1 MAGGNDID
9 SLKFNIVLDSKK
21 FEDEMKRV
29 EGIAKKFEDAVS
41 KSLTITNLLE
51 MAQSKGAKEKVRSQK
66 EVVLLTRQE
75 LEAKKAAGEIT
86 VGELKQLKQIVAA
99 DKAILDEENKQ
110 LAAQK
115 KQLDIEN
122 KKLLLKKRQKV
133 ATDEEGAA
141 ITLNSTKLVQQTAI
155 MKGLSSYIMQYASV
169 FGAATVMR
177 NLVRITGEFE
187 AQRTALRAILQDT
200 AAADNIFNQL
210 QVLAV
215 KSPFT
220 FQNLTSYAKQLTA
233 FSVPVNEVYETTKKL
248 ADVSAGL
255 GVDMGRIILAYGQ
268 VRSAEFLRGQEVR
281 QFTEAGIPILKEL
294 ADQFKE
300 IEGHAISVGEVFN
313 RISAR
318 QVPFAMVE
326 EAFNRMTS
334 AGGKFYNMQEVLA
347 ETVKGKVSNLQDAW
361 EIMLSKIGDEHSGQI
376 KDIITSIT
384 NLLSHYKTWM
394 TLLEGVIKYVGI
406 YNGLLLILNTY
417 TKAANAVSMLWNGAM
432 IIHNQQVKLSTIL
445 LPTNIALE
453 KISIKNKKDE
463 AAAIAAINAARKT
476 ALGVLALISAALW
489 TYGQHIKRVRE
500 EENRTTDIINTSM
513 AKLSMTM
520 ADFEIGA
527 NRVEDSFKKMKEKE
541 GDATKETEAF
551 HNAVD
556 ELKKQFPKFIDDN
569 VKLAETIDDLA
580 QYWAHAR
587 EEMNRYYAD
596 ESRETI
602 RTDLKAQRDEDV
614 QSLEKSFTKYITRPF
629 KDASLG
635 KQQSI
640 FAWRYVTG
648 ALNREEISSALDEIN
663 KAWQKHNHDNR
674 DYTQDILR
682 NLDDYVNQ
690 YQAIMKRYTDGIILA
705 EEQIKAASLSTTRQS
720 INEQLFPLT
729 GMGMWNLTGG
739 GQISYS
745 DMTIEQQEQALR
757 IWAENNDFA
766 FHAEDS
772 ISSWAERQ
780 REKLDAGTLSEKV
793 AGVIKN
799 IFEQLNEPVSKKL
812 AEGTWQK
819 DVENMAN
826 NFGEVIREA
835 LEEMGTMS
843 EEEIDVFVQ
852 ENKGKA
858 QMFKAKATDLLSD
871 FIAARVKDLDDAIKG
886 IKAQPEAYANFSDIG
901 FTSDWLTRLF
911 LQHVSEQWYGEG
923 NVDFSGST
931 KDSKEKEREAERQ
944 RKERQRQ
951 YQEYK
956 RNQIAD
962 IKQRVQDLKE
972 LKSAYDQFKSLGFG
986 DSQIGDILTGFFGKG
1001 IPEGGFGAA
1010 FESLAQK
1017 MDKYSPNDA
1026 QDIRNLAAGKD
1037 WKEYAKK
1044 VEDAQKATQKFAESL
1059 EDLQASTKRLNL
1071 EGFAAELDKILVD
1084 TDSKNRKL
1092 RTDWDQK
1099 ERELEEAKDGWIAQ
1113 YRVENEKATAED
1125 AEKAWKTFFE
1135 RQKTMAKKSIDTQ
1148 IEYNNKTA
1156 QIAIDKKADEWV
1168 KTLLEREDIDMSDWA
1183 DKTPAQ
1189 IDLIKEKLESLR
1201 ANLGELIPPELQDDA
1216 DDVKVTFD
1224 TLLKLIE
1231 EILQKKI
1238 DTTDLEKAK
1247 KELSE
1252 LEKSLKSIG
1261 NYLSKFGSAV
1271 SKFGEIGGIDYGAI
1285 GNGLSTVGDSLSSF
1299 ADIYKKM
1306 QSGEMSK
1313 GAGMASGFMAATEII
1328 LDNTARTIQNFK
1340 QMKEATEAWNLEL
1353 KQSVYELENLQLDR
1367 LGYEQKNVFGVE
1379 SPYSKALAA
1388 SKQLKEAQQ
1397 RLFALTNDIAD
1408 IQVKTGEKK
1417 VQDWGKSAESFL
1429 EYTAAGAMIGGTVG
1443 GPWGALIGAIAGS
1456 ITGLVKA
1463 AFADKKMVDVF
1474 QSLGE
1479 LTGGMIFDPK
1489 TLELHD
1495 EVLARYN
1502 QMDEAGKAIV
1512 DHWKEIKDV
1521 MKEALD
1527 TFNDNVE
1534 DVVGDIGQSIKDM
1547 LVDAFNNGDVYDA
1560 IDDIHDYIG
1569 NTIQDLMM
1577 DIAFSKALQPLFDEL
1592 EKDMR
1597 HSFGID
1603 ENGNLL
1609 EKFDSE
1615 VDYDWV
1621 DDLLKFNEGLE
1632 YALPLWEK
1640 AMGEAQV
1647 GLQSLGYN
1655 WNTGDNNDSGSL
1667 GSGIKSITEDTA
1679 NLLAS
1684 YINAIRADVSYIRVM
1699 EEKGWGQI
1707 AVIGESVPTL
1717 AEYMSQVAANTFD
1730 TAQNTQ
1736 RILSEMQSVIGPPGT
1751 SGMVVRVESY

>member
-29 EGIAKKFEDAVS
+29 EGIAKKFEDTVA
-41 KSLTITNLLE
+41 KSLTVTNLLE
-51 MAQSKGAKEKVRSQK
+51 MAQSKGTKEKVRSQK

-86 VGELKQLKQIVAA
+86 DKELKQLKQLVAA
-99 DKAILDEENKQ
+99 DKALLDEENKQ

-406 YNGLLLILNTY
+406 YNGLLLVMNTY
-417 TKAANAVSMLWNGAM
+417 TKTANALSLLWNGFM
-432 IIHNQQVKLSTIL
+432 TIRNQQIKLSTIL

-453 KISIKNKKDE
+453 KISIKNKKEE
-463 AAAIAAINAARKT
+463 AAAIAAINAARK
-476 ALGVLALISAALW
+476 ASVAVLALVASATW
-489 TYGQHIKRVRE
+489 TYIQHRKRLQE
-500 EENRTTDIINTSM
+500 EENKTTDTINVSL

-663 KAWQKHNHDNR
+663 KAWQKHNRDNR

-729 GMGMWNLTGG
+729 GMGMWNLAGG
-739 GQISYS
+739 GQIPYS
-745 DMTIEQQEQALR
+745 DMTSEQQEQALQ

-766 FHAEDS
+766 FHAEDTV
-772 ISSWAERQ
+772 SSWAKRQ
-780 REKLDAGTLSEKV
+780 REKLDAGTLSDEV
-793 AGVIKN
+793 AGVIKK
-799 IFEQLNEPVSKKL
+799 IFEQLNEPLSEKL

-819 DVENMAN
+819 DVEDMAN
-826 NFGEVIREA
+826 NFGDIIRQA

-843 EEEIDVFVQ
+843 DEEIDVFVQ

-871 FIAARVKDLDDAIKG
+871 FIADRVKDLDDAIKG

-931 KDSKEKEREAERQ
+931 KDSKEQEREAERQ

-956 RNQIAD
+956 RNQISD
-962 IKQRVQDLKE
+962 IKQQVQDLKE

-1010 FESLAQK
+1010 FESLAQR

-1026 QDIRNLAAGKD
+1026 QDIRNFAAGKD

-1044 VEDAQKATQKFAESL
+1044 VEEAQKATQKFAESL
-1059 EDLQASTKRLNL
+1059 EDLQASTKRLSL

-1099 ERELEEAKDGWIAQ
+1099 ERELEEAKDGWIAR
-1113 YRVENEKATAED
+1113 YRVENEKATADD
-1125 AEKAWKTFFE
+1125 AEKAWKTFFD
-1135 RQKTMAKKSIDTQ
+1135 RQKEMAKESIDTQ
-1148 IEYNNKTA
+1148 IEYNNKVA
-1156 QIAIDKKADEWV
+1156 QGQIDKKADDWV
-1168 KTLLEREDIDMSDWA
+1168 RDMLERNDISLTDWDDKTPEQIEKIKTQLEALKADLPNLIPQELRDDAETINADFTTLLE
-1183 DKTPAQ
+1183 
-1189 IDLIKEKLESLR
+1189 
-1201 ANLGELIPPELQDDA
+1201 
-1216 DDVKVTFD
+1216 
-1224 TLLKLIE
+1224 LIE
-1231 EILQKKI
+1231 KILQRKI
-1238 DTTDLEKAK
+1238 ENVVDEKAK
-1247 KELSE
+1247 KD
-1252 LEKSLKSIG
+1252 LKEFTNDLKNVGTYLGRIGSSISQFG
-1261 NYLSKFGSAV
+1261 GDWDGVGSALN
-1271 SKFGEIGGIDYGAI
+1271 SA
-1285 GNGLSTVGDSLSSF
+1285 GNALSSL
-1299 ADIYKKM
+1299 ADINEKF
-1306 QSGEMSK
+1306 QSGKMSK
-1313 GAGMASGFMAATEII
+1313 GGATASYIMLAVENIVST
-1328 LDNTARTIQNFK
+1328 TARAVENFK
-1340 QMKEATEAWNLEL
+1340 EMKEATEAWNLEL
-1353 KQSVYELENLQLDR
+1353 KQSDYELDNLELER
-1367 LGYEQKNVFGVE
+1367 FGYSQKNIFGVE

-1388 SKQLKEAQQ
+1388 SEQLRKAQEKLLGITKE
-1397 RLFALTNDIAD
+1397 ISD
-1408 IQVKTGEKK
+1408 IQVKTDQKRAQGLGDTAKT
-1417 VQDWGKSAESFL
+1417 VL
-1429 EYTAAGAMIGGTVG
+1429 EMTAAGAAIGAAAGGGVFSWLTVG
-1443 GPWGALIGAIAGS
+1443 IGALAGLVTGAITS
-1456 ITGLVKA
+1456 
-1463 AFADKKMVDVF
+1463 AFTSKKMVDVF
-1474 QSLGE
+1474 ESLGDI
-1479 LTGGMIFDPK
+1479 TGGRIFDPQ
-1489 TLELHD
+1489 TLELTD
-1495 EVLARYN
+1495 EVLVKYD

-1512 DHWKEIKDV
+1512 DHWKEIKDQ
-1521 MKEALD
+1521 MREAID
-1527 TFNDNVE
+1527 IFNDNVE
-1534 DVVGDIGQSIKDM
+1534 AVVGDIGDSIKEM
-1547 LVDAFNNGDVYDA
+1547 LVNAFNNGDVYGA
-1560 IDDIHDYIG
+1560 IDDLHDYIG
-1569 NTIQDLMM
+1569 DTIQSLMM

-1597 HSFGID
+1597 HSFGLD
-1603 ENGNLL
+1603 ENGNPL
-1609 EKFDSE
+1609 EKMDE
-1615 VDYDWV
+1615 RVDYDWV
-1621 DDLLKFNEGLE
+1621 DDLVKFNQGLE
-1632 YALPLWEK
+1632 VALPAWEA
-1640 AMGEAQV
+1640 AMDGAQSA
-1647 GLQSLGYN
+1647 LETIGYN
-1655 WNTGDNNDSGSL
+1655 WNTGEKESSNSL
-1667 GSGIKSITEDTA
+1667 GSGIKSITEDAA

-1684 YINAIRADVSYIRVM
+1684 YINAIRADVSYMRVM
-1699 EEKGWGQI
+1699 EEKGWGHVT
-1707 AVIGESVPTL
+1707 VIGESVPTL

-1751 SGMVVRVESY
+1751 SGMVVRVETY